1 MKNNVLHFAKEK
13 NQNLQKLR
21 DLSMIPKAGWEIVT
35 KLEHCSLVHFQNLFF
50 KIVLILHAKQ
60 QGKNSTCSLTGNI

>member
-1 MKNNVLHFAKEK
+1 
-13 NQNLQKLR
+13 
-21 DLSMIPKAGWEIVT
+21 MIPKAGWEIVT

-60 QGKNSTCSLTGNI
+60 QGKNSTCSLTGNV